1 MIKYLTLLTRTHTQ
15 HFNLCRLTNKLIFN
29 MAVRRDPVGRQKLD
43 QYQKIK

>member
-1 MIKYLTLLTRTHTQ
+1 
-15 HFNLCRLTNKLIFN
+15 